1 MSKLNPYEIKKDFK
15 ILQQK
20 VNDELLVYLDNAATT
35 QKPQQVLEAVRNYY
49 EQDNANVH
57 RGIHTLAEKA
67 TVAYEKAREDVRKFL
82 NAENVAEVLFT
93 RGTTTSLNWVVQSF
107 GEMFV
112 TKGDEIL
119 ISVMEHHANILPW
132 QQLAKKTGATLEYI
146 ELKNG
151 ELDLDMAFEKIT
163 SRTKIVS
170 LAHVSNVLGVVN
182 PVEKLIDYAH
192 EKGAVFVLDA
202 AQSTPHRKLDVR
214 KLDVDFLAF
223 SGHKMLAP
231 TGIGVLYGKCK
242 WLDQMKPV
250 EFGGEMI
257 DFVTREDAT
266 FKELPWKFEAGTPN
280 IAGAI
285 GMAAAIHYLQGIGF
299 DSIEAHEKELVEYV
313 FPKLQEIGGLVIH
326 GPEEVEKHT
335 GVISFNLKGIH
346 PHDVAT
352 ALDMQG
358 VAVRAGNHCA
368 QPLIQSLNEVSVL
381 RASFYIYNTREDCDK
396 LVESILAAKE
406 FFDHGV
412 V

>member
-1 MSKLNPYEIKKDFK
+1 MSKLNSYEIKKDFK

-20 VNDELLVYLDNAATT
+20 VNDESLVYLDNAATT

-67 TVAYEKAREDVRKFL
+67 TAAYERSREDVRKFL
-82 NAENVAEVLFT
+82 NAENVAEILFT
-93 RGTTTSLNWVVQSF
+93 RGTTTSLNWVAQSF

-112 TKGDEIL
+112 TEGDEIL

-132 QQLAKKTGATLEYI
+132 QRLAKKTGATLEYI

-163 SRTKIVS
+163 DRTKIVS
-170 LAHVSNVLGVVN
+170 MAHMSNVLGVVN

-192 EKGAVFVLDA
+192 EKGAIFVLDA
-202 AQSTPHRKLDVR
+202 AQSAPHKKLDVR

-223 SGHKMLAP
+223 SGHKMLSP
-231 TGIGVLYGKCK
+231 TGIGVLYGKRK
-242 WLDQMKPV
+242 WLDQMNPI
-250 EFGGEMI
+250 ELGGEMI

-285 GMAAAIHYLQGIGF
+285 GVGAAIHYLQEIGF
-299 DSIEAHEKELVEYV
+299 TSIEAHEKELVKYV
-313 FPKLQEIGGLVIH
+313 LPKLQDIDGLVIY
-326 GPEEVEKHT
+326 GPEEIEKHT

-368 QPLIQSLNEVSVL
+368 QPLIQDLNEVSVL

-396 LVESILAAKE
+396 LLESIIAAKE
-406 FFDHGV
+406 FFDHGIV
-412 V
+412 